1 MSSHVIGTA
10 GHIDHGKSTLVKALT
25 GINPD
30 RLKEEKER
38 EMTIDLGFAYLDL
51 PSGKRVGI
59 VDVPGHERF
68 IRNMLAGASG
78 IDLVLFVVAADE
90 GMMPQSREHLDIL
103 NLLKVKK
110 GVIVLTKID
119 LVDKDWLFLIEEE
132 LKEEVKGTFLEGAP
146 IFKVSSLTGQGL
158 DQLVKYID
166 QTIESIEKRPVDLP
180 ARYPI
185 DRVFKVA
192 GFGTVVTGTL
202 WEGKIRV
209 GQNLKLLPQDI
220 DVKVR
225 NLQSHGESVEVAEAA
240 VRLAINISGAEKV
253 SIKRGDVLVEPG
265 CFRPTNLID
274 AELELLDSAHPIEHA
289 EKIHFYLGTKETL
302 GKIRILFKE
311 KMEPGEKGFVQI
323 VLEEPVVARRGDRFI
338 IRRFSPVVTIGG
350 GTVLEPYAQRKRLR
364 DKKFLSE
371 FELKKQ
377 GNLREILNFYL
388 EDASSNGLSLDELKL
403 RLAET
408 GEIVEKQVAG
418 MISEGRVVKV
428 SDRYYSK
435 NSLIEL
441 KEKAL
446 NEVKKFF
453 SENPHLPSMD
463 REALRS
469 KLEIRDRRIFSLILD
484 ELNKENSLLVSSD
497 SISLPDRSAQL
508 SPAEREVKEAIEK
521 IFLESEF
528 NPPSPDNIVLN
539 FEGRE
544 KIAKRM
550 FDVLV
555 REGKLIKIAPDF
567 YMHEQALSKA
577 KEELRKAFLERKK
590 LRVSEIRD
598 ILRTSRKYAVPL
610 AEYLDKIRFT
620 RRVGDERILMEG
632 KD

>member
-1 MSSHVIGTA
+1 MSSHVVGTA
-10 GHIDHGKSTLVKALT
+10 GHIDHGKSTLVKVLT

-51 PSGKRVGI
+51 PSGKRIGI

-119 LVDKDWLFLIEEE
+119 LVDEDWLLLVEEDI
-132 LKEEVKGTFLEGAP
+132 KEEVKGTFLEGAP
-146 IFKVSSLTGQGL
+146 IFKVSSITGQGL
-158 DQLVKYID
+158 DQLVNYID
-166 QTIESIEKRPVDLP
+166 QTIESIEERPIDLP

-185 DRVFKVA
+185 DRVFKLA

-209 GQNLKLLPQDI
+209 GQNLTLLPQDME
-220 DVKVR
+220 VKVR
-225 NLQSHGESVEVAEAA
+225 NLQSHGENIEIAEAA
-240 VRLAINISGAEKV
+240 LRLAINISGAEKV

-265 CFRPTNLID
+265 CFEPTQLID
-274 AELELLDSAHPIEHA
+274 AELELLDSAPPLEHA
-289 EKIHFYLGTKETL
+289 ERIHFYLGTKETL

-311 KMEPGEKGFVQI
+311 KMEPGEKGFVQV

-338 IRRFSPVVTIGG
+338 IRRFSPVITIGG
-350 GTVLEPYAQRKRLR
+350 GTVLEPYAQRKRLN
-364 DKKFLSE
+364 DKKFLTAL
-371 FELKKQ
+371 ELKKR
-377 GNLREILNFYL
+377 GNLSEMLKFYL
-388 EDASSNGLSLDELKL
+388 EDASSSGLSLDELKL
-403 RLAET
+403 KLAEK
-408 GEIVEKQVAG
+408 GEMIEKQIAS
-418 MISEGRVVKV
+418 MLSEGTVLKI

-435 NSLIEL
+435 NSLLEL
-441 KEKAL
+441 KENAL
-446 NEVKKFF
+446 NELKKFF
-453 SENPHLPSMD
+453 SKNPYLPSMD

-469 KLEIRDRRIFSLILD
+469 KLEIKDRRMFSLIID
-484 ELNKENSLLVSSD
+484 ELKNEGLLLVSSEN
-497 SISLPDRSAQL
+497 ISLPDRSAQL
-508 SPAEREVKEAIEK
+508 TAAEREVKGAIEK

-528 NPPSPDNIVLN
+528 NPPSPENLVSN
-539 FEGRE
+539 FEGKE
-544 KIAKRM
+544 KVAKRM

-555 REGKLIKIAPDF
+555 REGKLIKISPDF
-567 YMHEQALSKA
+567 YMHEKALSKA

-598 ILRTSRKYAVPL
+598 ILGTSRKYAVPL

-620 RRVGDERILMEG
+620 RRVGDERILIEE